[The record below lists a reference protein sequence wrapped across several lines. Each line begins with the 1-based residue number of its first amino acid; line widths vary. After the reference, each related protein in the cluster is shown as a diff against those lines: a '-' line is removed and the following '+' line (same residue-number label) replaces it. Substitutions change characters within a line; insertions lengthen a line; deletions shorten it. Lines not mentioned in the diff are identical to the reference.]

1 MEIRQ
6 VLRGNNTGFAPARPA
21 GSGGKKTDGFVRP
34 SADRLELSQSWVGAM
49 EEQRVQAESAL
60 LAGAKKKSDGI
71 LDMLDGPDAEE
82 QERDALSKQM
92 DTQMKCLKIA
102 MNIMRGKKVP
112 PEDERFLMEND
123 PEGYK
128 LAIAM
133 RQPPKKDDKE
143 CESVLKDEDKEGNT
157 SETQQS
163 APAEGCEAASGGG
176 DALASGGGEAE

>member
-71 LDMLDGPDAEE
+71 LDMLDGPDAE
-82 QERDALSKQM
+82 RALS
-92 DTQMKCLKIA
+92 D
-102 MNIMRGKKVP
+102 G
-112 PEDERFLMEND
+112 ERPGGLQAGHRHAAASEEGRQGVRKR
-123 PEGYK
+123 PEG
-128 LAIAM
+128 
-133 RQPPKKDDKE
+133 
-143 CESVLKDEDKEGNT
+143 
-157 SETQQS
+157 
-163 APAEGCEAASGGG
+163 
-176 DALASGGGEAE
+176 

>member
-34 SADRLELSQSWVGAM
+34 SADRLELSQSWVRAM

-82 QERDALSKQM
+82 QELEALSKQM

-112 PEDERFLMEND
+112 PEDERFLME
-123 PEGYK
+123 K
-128 LAIAM
+128 
-133 RQPPKKDDKE
+133 
-143 CESVLKDEDKEGNT
+143 DKEGNT

-176 DALASGGGEAE
+176 DALASGGGGAE

>member
-82 QERDALSKQM
+82 QELDALSKQ
-92 DTQMKCLKIA
+92 
-102 MNIMRGKKVP
+102 
-112 PEDERFLMEND
+112 MEND

>member
-6 VLRGNNTGFAPARPA
+6 VAGGVGYSPARPVKA
-21 GSGGKKTDGFVRP
+21 EERKTSVPQRP
-34 SADRLELSQSWVGAM
+34 STDRVELSRQWVQNMEDQRSQSEA
-49 EEQRVQAESAL
+49 AL
-60 LAGAKKKSDGI
+60 LAGAKEKKSDGI

-82 QERDALSKQM
+82 QELDALSKQM

-157 SETQQS
+157 SEAQQS
-163 APAEGCEAASGGG
+163 APAEGGEAASGGG
-176 DALASGGGEAE
+176 DAPASGGGEE

>member
-34 SADRLELSQSWVGAM
+34 SSDRLELSQSWVGAM

-71 LDMLDGPDAEE
+71 LDMLDGSDAEE
-82 QERDALSKQM
+82 QELDALSKQM

-133 RQPPKKDDKE
+133 QIGR
-143 CESVLKDEDKEGNT
+143 
-157 SETQQS
+157 
-163 APAEGCEAASGGG
+163 ASCR
-176 DALASGGGEAE
+176 ERV